1 MHLSRP
7 NNNDRNTKGGRGRPA
22 ARDGKRT
29 YDRRSGTGR
38 GKEMKKGGGGAHNWG
53 SDKNEARKAEGHIDE
68 KVVDKVDG
76 PVTEET
82 ENKAPAVVVVEE
94 EEDKTISLKDY
105 LNTKKTTDS
114 PFFAPKEE
122 KALDSNEFSG
132 ATAHVAVEEDFLVMG
147 SAKALR
153 KKGGEK
159 KKSTLIDLGFRTA
172 KPNEDRRSNDGDRNG
187 GRGDRRGGRGRG
199 GGRGGRGGKQGGK
212 SGSSFELSSKAFPS
226 L

>member
-1 MHLSRP
+1 MHLSR

-68 KVVDKVDG
+68 KAVDKVDE
-76 PVTEET
+76 PVAEEV
-82 ENKAPAVVVVEE
+82 ENKVPPVVEE
-94 EEDKTISLKDY
+94 EEDKTISLEDY
-105 LNTKKTTDS
+105 LKTKKVTDS

-122 KALDSNEFSG
+122 KTIDNEFST
-132 ATAHVAVEEDFLVMG
+132 ATAHVAVKEDFLVMG
-147 SAKALR
+147 SGKSLR

-159 KKSTLIDLGFRTA
+159 KKATQIDVGFRVA
-172 KPNEDRRSNDGDRNG
+172 SGNEDRRRDNDRRG
-187 GRGDRRGGRGRG
+187 GRGDRRGGRG
-199 GGRGGRGGKQGGK
+199 GGRGNRGGK
-212 SGSSFELSSKAFPS
+212 SGNNFELSSKAFPS